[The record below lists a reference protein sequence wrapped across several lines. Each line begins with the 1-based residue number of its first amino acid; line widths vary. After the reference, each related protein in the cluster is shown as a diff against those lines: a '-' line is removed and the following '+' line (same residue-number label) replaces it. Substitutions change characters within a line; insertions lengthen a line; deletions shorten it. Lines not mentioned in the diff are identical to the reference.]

1 MSLGNGIYRIWR
13 RRTWVWIP
21 ALAFF
26 LVNLALF
33 STYQW
38 VYAGQVE
45 GLRRDLSG
53 EEERLAALRAEVVER
68 QELLAAARA
77 ARSRL
82 EELYSDRLATERD
95 RFTRITAE
103 IRDLARRSGLEP
115 SQMSYPSE
123 EIEDYG
129 LVKRMF
135 TFSVS
140 GTYVELRRFINLLEL
155 TPSFVT
161 LEEVALSGEE
171 GNRLRIRLSLS
182 TLFVREESEPLAPLT
197 SVAGSEGVRGA
208 GEDAEDA
215 EAPGGRT

>member
-1 MSLGNGIYRIWR
+1 MSLGDGMYRIWR
-13 RRTWVWIP
+13 RRPWVWIP
-21 ALAFF
+21 PLVFF

-45 GLRRDLSG
+45 GLRGDLG
-53 EEERLAALRAEVVER
+53 DREERLAELRAEVEVHED
-68 QELLAAARA
+68 LLASARTARA
-77 ARSRL
+77 AL
-82 EELYSDRLATERD
+82 EELYADRLATERT

-115 SQMSYPSE
+115 AAMSYPSE

-129 LVKRMF
+129 LVKRLF
-135 TFSVS
+135 TFNVA

-161 LEEVALSGEE
+161 LEEVTLSGGE
-171 GNRLRIRLSLS
+171 GNQLRIRLSLS
-182 TLFVREESEPLAPLT
+182 TLFVREGEEPLAP
-197 SVAGSEGVRGA
+197 VDAA
-208 GEDAEDA
+208 DGEDR
-215 EAPGGRT
+215 PGGARGRT